1 MWASTSISPIF
12 HLKNVSGRETAS
24 YIYILDGPPAIVSV
38 ADKNSIFKF
47 NETNEAIKHAKY
59 HIVFFSLVRFFKH
72 SPLFFPLFT
81 STRNEFFPDK
91 ISGLTQ

>member
-59 HIVFFSLVRFFKH
+59 HIVFFSLVRFLNTLDSF
-72 SPLFFPLFT
+72 
-81 STRNEFFPDK
+81 STFYIDSERVFSK
-91 ISGLTQ
+91 